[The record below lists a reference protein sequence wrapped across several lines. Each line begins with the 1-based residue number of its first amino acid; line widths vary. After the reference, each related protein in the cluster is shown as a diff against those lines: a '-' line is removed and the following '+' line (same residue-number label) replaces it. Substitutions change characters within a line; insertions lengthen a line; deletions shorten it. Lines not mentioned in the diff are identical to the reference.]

1 MRTNSAVDVMRA
13 EPDFAAATNWEFQS
27 AVGALA
33 AATPEELPDRLIM
46 VLLASAADR
55 QTFNRLFEEIFRRYN
70 QRVEAWCYKLTK
82 DRERARDLM
91 QEVFLKAF
99 RNVHRFRG
107 ESQLSTWLYVIA
119 RNHCYNYLKKSRLRP
134 EGDAAEPP
142 LKSLRDPSEDVQS
155 SYERAQ
161 HYREVYRL
169 ISSLLTPIELRVI
182 TLHYVHDLTLPAIT
196 RRLMLSNRSGAKAAI
211 VSARRKLKR
220 AARDENGFGKETG
233 ALAVVAHRR
242 SVA

>member
-1 MRTNSAVDVMRA
+1 MKTNLTL
-13 EPDFAAATNWEFQS
+13 ETGNNWEFQS

-46 VLLASAADR
+46 ALLASAANR
-55 QTFNRLFEEIFRRYN
+55 QTFNRLFEEVFRRYN
-70 QRVEAWCYKLTK
+70 RRVEAWCYKLTRDK
-82 DRERARDLM
+82 DRARDLM

-134 EGDAAEPP
+134 EDEAGESP
-142 LKSLRDPSEDVQS
+142 LKSLRDPSEDAQL

-161 HYREVYRL
+161 YYQEVYRF
-169 ISSLLTPIELRVI
+169 ISSLLTPLELRVI

-220 AARDENGFGKETG
+220 AAQDEKRLENHAGP
-233 ALAVVAHRR
+233 LAVVARQR
-242 SVA
+242 FVA